1 MDYKLSD
8 SLALFKV
15 NRFFC
20 IKVDENDLE
29 FTTVVSINETGSIDD
44 RQPALKSKAASRLNK
59 TRIPIGQSDSKT
71 RRDKTTLKGS

>member
-44 RQPALKSKAASRLNK
+44 RQPVHAGLEPGA
-59 TRIPIGQSDSKT
+59 
-71 RRDKTTLKGS
+71 